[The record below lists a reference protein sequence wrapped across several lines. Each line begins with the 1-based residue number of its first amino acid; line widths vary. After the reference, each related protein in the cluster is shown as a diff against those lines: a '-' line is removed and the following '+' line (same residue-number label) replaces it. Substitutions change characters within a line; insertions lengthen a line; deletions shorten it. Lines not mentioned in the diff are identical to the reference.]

1 MIEIVG
7 SKSCFCDG
15 VSRREFVRIG
25 TISLGALSLPELLQR
40 RAKASTSK
48 KTSVIFLEL
57 AGGPTQF
64 ETYDPKPNAPSE
76 YRGPF
81 GTVNTNV
88 TGVQFSELMV
98 EQAKVMDKLAIIR
111 SIHHESSSH
120 DPSSHLTQTGYYK
133 TGKKGGPNQMPC
145 IGSVAAK
152 IRGAN
157 APCMPA
163 YVAVPNVMR
172 NGRAAFL
179 GNSYAPFEVGSDPNR
194 EDFRVK
200 NLSLSRKLTIDRLED
215 RRTLLT
221 TIDNYRRDVDRVGDM
236 EAVDKFTHEAVEL
249 LTGEKARRAF
259 DISAESGAV
268 RDRYGRS
275 NVGQGMLLARR
286 LIEAGV
292 TFVTVRVTGWD
303 DHDKIEQAMRKKG
316 PAYDQGVAALVSELH
331 ERGLDRDVLVV
342 AMGEFG
348 RTPRV
353 NKNAGR
359 DHWGSV
365 MSVLMAGGG
374 LKVGQVVGSS
384 TSKGEKPADSPYRPE
399 NILAMV
405 YRHLGI
411 DPRLAI
417 PDLASRFASFPKSTP
432 SYRVLGRTGWETVLE
447 PVATPIPYPTGS
459 WSAVTT

>member
-7 SKSCFCDG
+7 SKSRFCDG
-15 VSRREFVRIG
+15 VSRREFVRAGSIG
-25 TISLGALSLPELLQR
+25 LGALTLPELLQR
-40 RAKASTSK
+40 RAQAGTSK

-64 ETYDPKPNAPSE
+64 ETYDPKSHAPTE

-81 GTVNTNV
+81 GAVSTNV

-111 SIHHESSSH
+111 SIHHERSSH

-133 TGKKGGPNQMPC
+133 EGRKGGPNEMPC

-157 APCMPA
+157 APGVPA
-163 YVAVPNVMR
+163 YVAVPSVMR
-172 NGRAAFL
+172 NGRPAFL
-179 GNSYAPFEVGSDPNR
+179 GNAYAPFEVGSDPN
-194 EDFRVK
+194 EENYRVK
-200 NLSLSRKLTIDRLED
+200 NLSLSGKLTMDRLED
-215 RRTLLT
+215 RRALLT
-221 TIDNYRRDVDRVGDM
+221 TIDTYRKDTDRRGDIL
-236 EAVDKFTHEAVEL
+236 AVDKFTDEAFEL
-249 LTGEKARRAF
+249 LTGERARKAF
-259 DISAESGAV
+259 DIAAEPNAV

-303 DHDKIEQAMRKKG
+303 DHNKIEQAMREKG
-316 PAYDQGVAALVSELH
+316 PAYDQGVAALVTDLY
-331 ERGLDRDVLVV
+331 ERGLSQEALVV

-384 TSKGEKPADSPYRPE
+384 TSKGEKPAACPYRPE
-399 NILAMV
+399 NVLAMV

-411 DPRLAI
+411 DPQLTI
-417 PDLASRFASFPKSTP
+417 PDLA
-432 SYRVLGRTGWETVLE
+432 GRPRHLLE
-447 PVATPIPYPTGS
+447 RREIIS
-459 WSAVTT
+459 ELI

>member
-7 SKSCFCDG
+7 SNSRFCDG

-25 TISLGALSLPELLQR
+25 SIGLAALTLPELLQR
-40 RAKASTSK
+40 RAQGGTSK
-48 KTSVIFLEL
+48 RTSVIFLEL

-64 ETYDPKPNAPSE
+64 ETYDPKPHAPSE

-88 TGVQFSELMV
+88 TGVRFSELMV
-98 EQAKVMDKLAIIR
+98 EQAQVMDKLAIIR
-111 SIHHESSSH
+111 SIHHERSSH

-133 TGKKGGPNQMPC
+133 EGRKGGPNEMPC
-145 IGSVAAK
+145 IGSVAARM
-152 IRGAN
+152 RGAN
-157 APCMPA
+157 TPGVPA
-163 YVAVPNVMR
+163 YVAVPSVMR
-172 NGRAAFL
+172 NGRPAYL
-179 GNSYAPFEVGSDPNR
+179 GNAYAPFEVGSDPNK
-194 EDFRVK
+194 DDYRVK
-200 NLSLSRKLTIDRLED
+200 NLSLSRKLTMDRLAD

-221 TIDNYRRDVDRVGDM
+221 TIDTYRRDTDRRGDIL
-236 EAVDKFTHEAVEL
+236 AVDKFTQEAFEL
-249 LTGEKARRAF
+249 LTGERARKAF
-259 DISAESGAV
+259 DIAAEPSAI

-303 DHDKIEQAMRKKG
+303 DHNKIEQAMKKKG
-316 PAYDQGVAALVSELH
+316 PNYDRGVAALVSDLH
-331 ERGLDRDVLVV
+331 ERGLDQDVLVV

-353 NKNAGR
+353 NGTAGR

-365 MSVLMAGGG
+365 MSVLLAGGG
-374 LKVGQVVGSS
+374 LKAGQVVGSS
-384 TSKGEKPADSPYRPE
+384 TAKGEKPADRPYRPE
-399 NILAMV
+399 DVLAMV

-411 DPRLAI
+411 DPQLTI
-417 PDLASRFASFPKSTP
+417 PDLS
-432 SYRVLGRTGWETVLE
+432 GRPRYLLE
-447 PVATPIPYPTGS
+447 RPNLIS
-459 WSAVTT
+459 ELI